1 MGLVSPEEASILR
14 IQYEAEQAEI
24 QKQLV
29 RGMRTRKQKEEKQI
43 QTKRMLEHYDKTSSS
58 GTPIKGEMSK
68 MKALKEDLD
77 EGVWKEKA
85 ASKKNKKESLDE
97 Q

>member
-1 MGLVSPEEASILR
+1 
-14 IQYEAEQAEI
+14 
-24 QKQLV
+24 
-29 RGMRTRKQKEEKQI
+29 
-43 QTKRMLEHYDKTSSS
+43 MLEHYDKTSSS

-68 MKALKEDLD
+68 MKTLKEDLD

-97 Q
+97 